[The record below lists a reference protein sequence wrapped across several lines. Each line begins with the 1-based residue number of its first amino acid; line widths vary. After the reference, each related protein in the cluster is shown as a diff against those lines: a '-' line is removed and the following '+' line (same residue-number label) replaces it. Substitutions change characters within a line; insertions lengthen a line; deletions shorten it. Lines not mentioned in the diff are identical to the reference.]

1 MLEVSHDV
9 YSSWLLNH
17 NVPRAAG
24 AAITY
29 PPKSKSIL
37 RGQPYLKLKRVMD
50 LLLGSL
56 LLIVILPV
64 ILVCAIIIRLDSPG
78 PILFAQYRTG
88 RGGRR
93 FKMYKLRTMV
103 KDAEARKK
111 EVMHLNRHKSSID
124 FKVENDP
131 RITRVGQVLR
141 KTSLDELPQIF
152 NVLKGDMS
160 LIGPRPTS
168 FPSATYHLWQT
179 ARLDIL
185 PGITGLWQVSGRSEI
200 DFDDRSRLDIYYA
213 QNISLFLDIKILFKT
228 FGAVLRAEGAE

>member
-1 MLEVSHDV
+1 MLEVSQDI
-9 YSSWLLNH
+9 YSSWVLNH
-17 NVPRAAG
+17 NLTTRVG
-24 AAITY
+24 TTLTF

-37 RGQPYLKLKRVMD
+37 RGQRYLKIKRVLD
-50 LLLGSL
+50 LLLGTC
-56 LLIVILPV
+56 LLIGILPI
-64 ILVCAIIIRLDSPG
+64 ILLCAIVIRIDSAG
-78 PILFAQYRTG
+78 PVFFAQYRTG
-88 RGGRR
+88 RGGKR

-103 KDAEARKK
+103 KDAEIRKK

-124 FKVENDP
+124 FKAENDP
-131 RITRVGQVLR
+131 RITRVGRILR

-213 QNISLFLDIKILFKT
+213 QNFSLFLDIKILFKT